1 MKFNVSDGEK
11 FQKVLEVAIPADEME
26 QHIRSGCKK
35 LAGRVNIPG
44 FRKGKAPRSIL
55 ENYLGKEAILEEA
68 ADVAMAPA
76 YAQGI
81 DETGLEPVTQPDI
94 EVVQLEDG
102 KDFIFKATVTV
113 KPELTLGDYKGIE
126 VERRIIDVSED
137 DIDEEIDKQQ
147 HRMAKLVEAETG
159 AKAEKGDT
167 VVIDFK
173 GIKDGVPFEGGAATD
188 YPLELGSGAFI
199 PGFED
204 QLIGMAVDEEK
215 NLDITFP
222 EDYGAKELAGQA
234 VVFEVKVKG
243 IKHKEL
249 PILDDEF
256 AQEVSETADNME
268 DLRKEIKERL
278 NTETE
283 GLANEAAINNAV
295 AKAMDTCTV
304 EIPPVMIERE
314 IEHLVADNK
323 RQMDAGGINMKEYL
337 EYTKQTEEQFRE
349 QFRPQAE
356 FSIKKELMLEKIIDA
371 EKLEVPQ
378 DYVDS
383 QIEEMAARY
392 WMTPEQ
398 LKETLAI
405 GTRMEDFVYDLK
417 RKKASELIFENAKVI
432 DEHVT
437 KEELKRRAEE
447 QAKARAAEVDKMMHP
462 EHECHDE
469 NCDCHEHEEKAD
481 AE

>member
-1 MKFNVSDGEK
+1 
-11 FQKVLEVAIPADEME
+11 
-26 QHIRSGCKK
+26 
-35 LAGRVNIPG
+35 
-44 FRKGKAPRSIL
+44 
-55 ENYLGKEAILEEA
+55 
-68 ADVAMAPA
+68 
-76 YAQGI
+76 
-81 DETGLEPVTQPDI
+81 
-94 EVVQLEDG
+94 
-102 KDFIFKATVTV
+102 
-113 KPELTLGDYKGIE
+113 
-126 VERRIIDVSED
+126 
-137 DIDEEIDKQQ
+137 
-147 HRMAKLVEAETG
+147 
-159 AKAEKGDT
+159 
-167 VVIDFK
+167 
-173 GIKDGVPFEGGAATD
+173 
-188 YPLELGSGAFI
+188 
-199 PGFED
+199 
-204 QLIGMAVDEEK
+204 
-215 NLDITFP
+215 
-222 EDYGAKELAGQA
+222 
-234 VVFEVKVKG
+234 
-243 IKHKEL
+243 
-249 PILDDEF
+249 
-256 AQEVSETADNME
+256 
-268 DLRKEIKERL
+268 
-278 NTETE
+278 
-283 GLANEAAINNAV
+283 
-295 AKAMDTCTV
+295 
-304 EIPPVMIERE
+304 
-314 IEHLVADNK
+314 
-323 RQMDAGGINMKEYL
+323 MDAGCINMKEYL